1 MKSFLKKRA
10 FFFISIPV
18 ITFVILISV
27 YIGLIKIYEDFTISL
42 QNPSALVQNISVT
55 GRTVF
60 NDERLLISQAD
71 SNYSVEAN
79 YFKNIYIKLK
89 ETEPTVIDTI
99 VIFINGNG
107 YSVYINKPD
116 FSKNGYQYF
125 DVQYST
131 NKSLTTKIKYIVKCN
146 FIHISDKFKY
156 SISLIILFLL
166 PLYILLFVIF
176 FRIKKSLKK
185 AKES

>member
-10 FFFISIPV
+10 FLFISTPV
-18 ITFVILISV
+18 IAFIILISV
-27 YIGLIKIYEDFTISL
+27 YIGFIKIYEDFTISL
-42 QNPSALVQNISVT
+42 QKPSTLVRNFSVA
-55 GRTVF
+55 GKTVF
-60 NDERLLISQAD
+60 NDEKLLISKVD
-71 SNYSVEAN
+71 STYSVEAN

-89 ETEPTVIDTI
+89 ETEPTVVDTI

-107 YSVYINKPD
+107 YSVKINKPD

-125 DVQYST
+125 DVHYST
-131 NKSLTTKIKYIVKCN
+131 HKSLTAKIKYIVKCN